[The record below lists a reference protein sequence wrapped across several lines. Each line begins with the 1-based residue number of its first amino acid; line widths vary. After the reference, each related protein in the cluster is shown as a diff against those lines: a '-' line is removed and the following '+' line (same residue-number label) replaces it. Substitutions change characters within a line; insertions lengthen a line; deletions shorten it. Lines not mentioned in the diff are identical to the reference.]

1 MKPIL
6 DFKTFQRIFEADET
20 AKEGVSAIAP
30 LILSLY
36 FQIYGELASKVEGYK
51 DVVKDLQ
58 SIMKAE
64 VDKKP
69 EVIEAIAKKI
79 AALVKDPDIKKE
91 LEASIVPAV
100 TVLGEAYKELLKT
113 ASDEDKKKMQ
123 EAFAD
128 GVLDYQN
135 SLIQAVKS
143 VNESYFIEGD
153 PIVEKNTF
161 KDDRSDLIRD
171 LNTLEGGINMVL
183 LNPPTERIKGAMSG
197 LAGQVKE
204 LKKELSDD
212 AKWEG
217 MKRRDRKNRLEEIP
231 PLIAKVKEDQ
241 QKAISDEVLKS
252 GIEKTVLAKIQDAQ
266 AKIKEGTEKIGAIV
280 QKNIETKKSED
291 SKKATEEEAKALND
305 FKKASLK
312 LDDYKE
318 IVTGKKE
325 VGNLQKKGKNLK
337 TIQKVQELLN
347 NYLEK
352 PIKADGLYGEGTE
365 KAIAEVSKALSLI
378 EPEVKSDGK
387 SMSPLLQAML
397 MKIEEKGG
405 KEKVKQAF
413 DKVSKEGDKGIKIEN
428 DGTESKV
435 KQEIDK
441 ISKEKDTTEKK

>member
-20 AKEGVSAIAP
+20 PKEGVSAIAP

-36 FQIYGELASKVEGYK
+36 FQAYGELASKVEGYK

-135 SLIQAVKS
+135 SLIQAVKA
-143 VNESYFIEGD
+143 VNESYFIERD
-153 PIVEKNTF
+153 PILEKNTF

-171 LNTLEGGINMVL
+171 LNTLESGINMVL

-204 LKKELSDD
+204 LKKELTDD

-217 MKRRDRKNRLEEIP
+217 MKRKARKDRVLEIP
-231 PLIAKVKEDQ
+231 QLIAKIKEDQ
-241 QKAISDEVLKS
+241 NKAISDEVVKS
-252 GIEKTVLAKIQDAQ
+252 GIEKTVLTKIQSAQ
-266 AKIKEGTEKIGAIV
+266 AKLKEGTEKISGIV
-280 QKNIETKKSED
+280 QKNIETAKAEGDKKTAEE
-291 SKKATEEEAKALND
+291 KAKEAKELED

-337 TIQKVQELLN
+337 TIQKIQELLN

-387 SMSPLLQAML
+387 VMSPLLQAML

-413 DKVSKEGDKGIKIEN
+413 DKVSKEGD
-428 DGTESKV
+428 
-435 KQEIDK
+435 
-441 ISKEKDTTEKK
+441 TTEKK

>member
-20 AKEGVSAIAP
+20 PKEGVSAIAP

-51 DVVKDLQ
+51 DAVNDLQ
-58 SIMKAE
+58 SIRKAKVE
-64 VDKKP
+64 DRP
-69 EVIEAIAKKI
+69 GVIEGIAKKI
-79 AALVKDPDIKKE
+79 AALVKDPAIKAE
-91 LEASIVPAV
+91 LEASILPAV
-100 TVLGEAYKELLKT
+100 KVLGEAYTNLLT
-113 ASDEDKKKMQ
+113 NASEQDKADIQ
-123 EAFAD
+123 EVFAA
-128 GVLDYQN
+128 GVVDYQN

-143 VNESYFIEGD
+143 VNESYFIERD
-153 PIVEKNTF
+153 PILEKNTF

-266 AKIKEGTEKIGAIV
+266 AKIKTGTEKIGAIV

-312 LDDYKE
+312 LEDYKE

-337 TIQKVQELLN
+337 TIQKIQELLN

-352 PIKADGLYGEGTE
+352 PIKADGLYGGGTE
-365 KAIAEVSKALSLI
+365 IAIADVSKALSLI

-387 SMSPLLQAML
+387 VMSPLLQAML

-405 KEKVKQAF
+405 KEKVKQVFA
-413 DKVSKEGDKGIKIEN
+413 KVSKEGDGE
-428 DGTESKV
+428 
-435 KQEIDK
+435 
-441 ISKEKDTTEKK
+441 EKTEKK

>member
-6 DFKTFQRIFEADET
+6 DFKTFQRIFEADEP

-30 LILSLY
+30 LVLSLY
-36 FQIYGELASKVEGYK
+36 FQAYGELASKVEGYK

-58 SIMKAE
+58 AIMKAE

-79 AALVKDPDIKKE
+79 AGLVKDAEIKKE

-100 TVLGEAYKELLKT
+100 RVLGEAYKELLKT

-123 EAFAD
+123 EAFSD

-153 PIVEKNTF
+153 PILEKNTF
-161 KDDRSDLIRD
+161 KDDRSNLIRD
-171 LNTLEGGINMVL
+171 LNTLESGINMVL

-204 LKKELSDD
+204 LKKELTDD

-217 MKRRDRKNRLEEIP
+217 MSRKDRKNRVQEIP
-231 PLIAKVKEDQ
+231 QLIAKIKEDQ
-241 QKAISDEVLKS
+241 NKAISDEVVKS
-252 GIEKTVLAKIQDAQ
+252 GIEKTVLTKIQDAQ
-266 AKIKEGTEKIGAIV
+266 AKIKTGTEKIGAIV
-280 QKNIETKKSED
+280 QKNIET
-291 SKKATEEEAKALND
+291 AKAEGDKKTAEEKAKEEKEMND

-312 LDDYKE
+312 LEDYKE

-337 TIQKVQELLN
+337 TIQKIQELLN

-387 SMSPLLQAML
+387 VMSPLLQAML

-413 DKVSKEGDKGIKIEN
+413 DKVSKEGTD
-428 DGTESKV
+428 
-435 KQEIDK
+435 
-441 ISKEKDTTEKK
+441 TEKK

>member
-6 DFKTFQRIFEADET
+6 DFKTFQRIFEADEP

-30 LILSLY
+30 LLLSLY
-36 FQIYGELASKVEGYK
+36 FQAYGELASKVEGYK

-79 AALVKDPDIKKE
+79 AALVKNAEIKKE
-91 LEASIVPAV
+91 LETSIVPAV

-128 GVLDYQN
+128 GTLDYQN
-135 SLIQAVKS
+135 SLIQAVKA

-153 PIVEKNTF
+153 PILEKNIF
-161 KDDRSDLIRD
+161 KDDRNDLLRD
-171 LNTLEGGINMVL
+171 LNTLISSIKTVL
-183 LNPPTERIKGAMSG
+183 LITPLSGRLKGAMDK
-197 LAGQVKE
+197 LEKQVQE
-204 LKKELSDD
+204 LLDEVADD
-212 AKWEG
+212 AKWEA
-217 MKRRDRKNRLEEIP
+217 MNRKDRKNRVKEIP
-231 PLIAKVKEDQ
+231 QIISKIKEEQ
-241 QKAISDEVLKS
+241 QKAISDEVSKS
-252 GIEKTVLAKIQDAQ
+252 GIEKTVLSKIQDAQ
-266 AKIKEGTEKIGAIV
+266 AKLKTGTEKIGGIV
-280 QKNIETKKSED
+280 QKNIETAKAEGDKKE
-291 SKKATEEEAKALND
+291 AEAKAKELED

-337 TIQKVQELLN
+337 TIQKIQELLN

-387 SMSPLLQAML
+387 VMSPLLQAML

-413 DKVSKEGDKGIKIEN
+413 DKVSKEGSGE
-428 DGTESKV
+428 
-435 KQEIDK
+435 
-441 ISKEKDTTEKK
+441 EKAEKK

>member
-6 DFKTFQRIFEADET
+6 DFKTFQRIFEADEP

-30 LILSLY
+30 LVLSLY
-36 FQIYGELASKVEGYK
+36 FQAYGELASKVEGYK

-79 AALVKDPDIKKE
+79 AALVKDPAIKAE

-128 GVLDYQN
+128 GTLDYQN
-135 SLIQAVKS
+135 SLIQAVKA

-153 PIVEKNTF
+153 PILEKNTF
-161 KDDRSDLIRD
+161 KDDRNDLLRD
-171 LNTLEGGINMVL
+171 LNTLISSIKTVL
-183 LNPPTERIKGAMSG
+183 LITPLSGRLKGAMDK
-197 LAGQVKE
+197 LEKQVQE
-204 LKKELSDD
+204 LLDEVADD
-212 AKWEG
+212 AKWEA
-217 MKRRDRKNRLEEIP
+217 MNRKDRKNRVKEIP
-231 PLIAKVKEDQ
+231 QIISKIKEEQ
-241 QKAISDEVLKS
+241 QKAISDEVSKS
-252 GIEKTVLAKIQDAQ
+252 GIEKTVLTKIQDAQ
-266 AKIKEGTEKIGAIV
+266 AKLKTGTEKISGIV
-280 QKNIETKKSED
+280 QKNIETAKAEGDKKE
-291 SKKATEEEAKALND
+291 AEAKAKELED

-337 TIQKVQELLN
+337 TIQKIQELLN

-387 SMSPLLQAML
+387 VMSPLLQAML

-413 DKVSKEGDKGIKIEN
+413 DKVSKEGD
-428 DGTESKV
+428 
-435 KQEIDK
+435 
-441 ISKEKDTTEKK
+441 TTEKK

>member
-6 DFKTFQRIFEADET
+6 DFKTFQRIFEADEP

-30 LILSLY
+30 LVLSLY
-36 FQIYGELASKVEGYK
+36 FQAYGELASKVEGYK

-100 TVLGEAYKELLKT
+100 TFLGEAYKELLKT
-113 ASDEDKKKMQ
+113 ANDEDKKKMQ

-153 PIVEKNTF
+153 PLVEKNTF
-161 KDDRSDLIRD
+161 KDDRSDFIRD
-171 LNTLEGGINMVL
+171 LNPLESGINMVL

-204 LKKELSDD
+204 LKKELTDD

-217 MKRRDRKNRLEEIP
+217 MKRKARKDRLEEIP
-231 PLIAKVKEDQ
+231 QLIAKIKEDQ
-241 QKAISDEVLKS
+241 QKAISDEVVKS
-252 GIEKTVLAKIQDAQ
+252 GIEKTVLTKIQSAQ
-266 AKIKEGTEKIGAIV
+266 AKLKEGTEKIGAIV
-280 QKNIETKKSED
+280 QKNIET
-291 SKKATEEEAKALND
+291 AKAEGDKKTAEEKAKEEKEMDD

-337 TIQKVQELLN
+337 TIQKIQELLN

-413 DKVSKEGDKGIKIEN
+413 DKVSKEGD
-428 DGTESKV
+428 
-435 KQEIDK
+435 
-441 ISKEKDTTEKK
+441 TTEKK

>member
-20 AKEGVSAIAP
+20 PKEGVSAIAP

-51 DVVKDLQ
+51 DAVNDLQ
-58 SIMKAE
+58 SIRKAKVE
-64 VDKKP
+64 DRP
-69 EVIEAIAKKI
+69 GVIEGIAKKI
-79 AALVKDPDIKKE
+79 AALVKDPAIKAE
-91 LEASIVPAV
+91 LEASILPAV
-100 TVLGEAYKELLKT
+100 KVLGEAYTNLLT
-113 ASDEDKKKMQ
+113 NASEQDKADIQ
-123 EAFAD
+123 EVFAA
-128 GVLDYQN
+128 GVVDYQN

-143 VNESYFIEGD
+143 VNESYFIERD
-153 PIVEKNTF
+153 PILEKNTF

-266 AKIKEGTEKIGAIV
+266 AKIKTGTEKIGAIV

-312 LDDYKE
+312 LEDYKE

-337 TIQKVQELLN
+337 TIQKIQELLN

-352 PIKADGLYGEGTE
+352 PIKADGLYGGGTE
-365 KAIAEVSKALSLI
+365 IAIADVSKALSLI

-387 SMSPLLQAML
+387 VMSPLLQAML

-405 KEKVKQAF
+405 KEKVKQVFA
-413 DKVSKEGDKGIKIEN
+413 KVSKEGDGE
-428 DGTESKV
+428 
-435 KQEIDK
+435 
-441 ISKEKDTTEKK
+441 EKAVNK

>member
-6 DFKTFQRIFEADET
+6 DFKTFQRIFEADEP

-30 LILSLY
+30 LVLSLY
-36 FQIYGELASKVEGYK
+36 FQAYGELASKVEGYK

-58 SIMKAE
+58 AIMKAE

-135 SLIQAVKS
+135 SLIQAVKA
-143 VNESYFIEGD
+143 VNESYFIERD
-153 PIVEKNTF
+153 PILEKNTF

-171 LNTLEGGINMVL
+171 LNTLESGINMVL

-204 LKKELSDD
+204 LKKELTDD

-217 MKRRDRKNRLEEIP
+217 MKRKARKDRVLEIP
-231 PLIAKVKEDQ
+231 QLIAKIKEDQ
-241 QKAISDEVLKS
+241 NKAISDEVVKS
-252 GIEKTVLAKIQDAQ
+252 GIEKTVLTKIQSAQ
-266 AKIKEGTEKIGAIV
+266 AKLKEGTEKISGIV
-280 QKNIETKKSED
+280 QKNIETTKAEGDKKTAEE
-291 SKKATEEEAKALND
+291 KAKEAKELED

-325 VGNLQKKGKNLK
+325 IGNLQKKGKNLK
-337 TIQKVQELLN
+337 TIQKIQELLN

-387 SMSPLLQAML
+387 VMSPLLQAML

-405 KEKVKQAF
+405 KEKVKQVF
-413 DKVSKEGDKGIKIEN
+413 DKMSKEA
-428 DGTESKV
+428 
-435 KQEIDK
+435 
-441 ISKEKDTTEKK
+441 DTTKK

>member
-6 DFKTFQRIFEADET
+6 DFKTFQRIFEADEP

-30 LILSLY
+30 LVLSLY
-36 FQIYGELASKVEGYK
+36 FQAYGELASKVEGYK

-79 AALVKDPDIKKE
+79 AALVKDAEIKKE

-143 VNESYFIEGD
+143 VNENYFIEGD

-171 LNTLEGGINMVL
+171 LNTLESGINMVL

-197 LAGQVKE
+197 LATQVKE

-217 MKRRDRKNRLEEIP
+217 MGRKARKNRLEEIP
-231 PLIAKVKEDQ
+231 QLIAKVKEDQ
-241 QKAISDEVLKS
+241 QKAISDEVVKS
-252 GIEKTVLAKIQDAQ
+252 GIEKTVLTKIQDAQ
-266 AKIKEGTEKIGAIV
+266 AKIKAGTEKIGGIV
-280 QKNIETKKSED
+280 QKNIETAKAEGD
-291 SKKATEEEAKALND
+291 KKAADEKAKEEKELED
-305 FKKASLK
+305 FKKSSLK

-337 TIQKVQELLN
+337 TIQEIQGLLN

-397 MKIEEKGG
+397 KKIEEKGG
-405 KEKVKQAF
+405 KEKVKQVF
-413 DKVSKEGDKGIKIEN
+413 DKVAKEA
-428 DGTESKV
+428 
-435 KQEIDK
+435 
-441 ISKEKDTTEKK
+441 DTAKK

>member
-6 DFKTFQRIFEADET
+6 DFKTFQRIFEADEP

-30 LILSLY
+30 LVLSLY
-36 FQIYGELASKVEGYK
+36 FQAYGELASKVEGYK

-79 AALVKDPDIKKE
+79 AALVKDPAIKAE

-128 GVLDYQN
+128 GTLDYQN
-135 SLIQAVKS
+135 SLIQAVKA

-153 PIVEKNTF
+153 PILEKNIF
-161 KDDRSDLIRD
+161 KDDRNDLLRD
-171 LNTLEGGINMVL
+171 LNTLISSIKTVL
-183 LNPPTERIKGAMSG
+183 LITPLSGRLKGAMDK
-197 LAGQVKE
+197 LEKQVQE
-204 LKKELSDD
+204 LLDEVADD
-212 AKWEG
+212 AKWEA
-217 MKRRDRKNRLEEIP
+217 MNRKDRKNRVKEIP
-231 PLIAKVKEDQ
+231 QIISKIKEEQ
-241 QKAISDEVLKS
+241 QKAISDEVSKS
-252 GIEKTVLAKIQDAQ
+252 GIEKTVLSKIQDAQ
-266 AKIKEGTEKIGAIV
+266 AKLKTGTEKIGGIV
-280 QKNIETKKSED
+280 QKNIETAKAEGDKKE
-291 SKKATEEEAKALND
+291 AEAKAKELED

-337 TIQKVQELLN
+337 TIQKIQELLN

-387 SMSPLLQAML
+387 VMSPLLQAML

-413 DKVSKEGDKGIKIEN
+413 DKVSKEGSGE
-428 DGTESKV
+428 
-435 KQEIDK
+435 
-441 ISKEKDTTEKK
+441 EKAEKK

>member
-6 DFKTFQRIFEADET
+6 DFKTFQRIFEADEP

-30 LILSLY
+30 LLLSLY
-36 FQIYGELASKVEGYK
+36 FQAYGELASKVEGYK

-79 AALVKDPDIKKE
+79 AALVKNAEIKKE
-91 LEASIVPAV
+91 LETSIVPAV

-128 GVLDYQN
+128 GTLDYQN
-135 SLIQAVKS
+135 SLIQAVKA

-153 PIVEKNTF
+153 PILEKNIF
-161 KDDRSDLIRD
+161 KDDRNDLLRD
-171 LNTLEGGINMVL
+171 LNTLISSIKTVL
-183 LNPPTERIKGAMSG
+183 LITPLSGRLKGAMDK
-197 LAGQVKE
+197 LEKQVQE
-204 LKKELSDD
+204 LLDEVADD
-212 AKWEG
+212 AKWEA
-217 MKRRDRKNRLEEIP
+217 MNRKDRKNRVKEIP
-231 PLIAKVKEDQ
+231 QIISKIKEEQ
-241 QKAISDEVLKS
+241 QKAISDEVSKS
-252 GIEKTVLAKIQDAQ
+252 GIEKTVLSKIQDAQ
-266 AKIKEGTEKIGAIV
+266 AKLKTGTEKIGGIV
-280 QKNIETKKSED
+280 QKNIETAKAEGDKKE
-291 SKKATEEEAKALND
+291 AEAKAKELED

-337 TIQKVQELLN
+337 TIQKIQELLN

-387 SMSPLLQAML
+387 VMSPLLQAML

-413 DKVSKEGDKGIKIEN
+413 DKVSKE
-428 DGTESKV
+428 
-435 KQEIDK
+435 
-441 ISKEKDTTEKK
+441 DTTEKK

>member
-6 DFKTFQRIFEADET
+6 DFKTFQRIFEADEP

-30 LILSLY
+30 LVLSLY
-36 FQIYGELASKVEGYK
+36 FQAYGELASKVEGYK

-58 SIMKAE
+58 AIMKAE

-79 AALVKDPDIKKE
+79 AGLVKDAEIKKE

-123 EAFAD
+123 EAFSD

-143 VNESYFIEGD
+143 VNENYFIEGD

-171 LNTLEGGINMVL
+171 LNTLESGINMVL

-217 MKRRDRKNRLEEIP
+217 MKRKARKDRVQEIP
-231 PLIAKVKEDQ
+231 QLIAKIKEDQ
-241 QKAISDEVLKS
+241 NKAISDEVVKS
-252 GIEKTVLAKIQDAQ
+252 GIEKTVLTKIQDAQ
-266 AKIKEGTEKIGAIV
+266 AKLKTGTEKIGGIV
-280 QKNIETKKSED
+280 QKNIETAKAEGEKKTADE
-291 SKKATEEEAKALND
+291 KAKEAKELED

-337 TIQKVQELLN
+337 TIQKIQELLN

-387 SMSPLLQAML
+387 VMSPLLQAML

-413 DKVSKEGDKGIKIEN
+413 DKVSKEGSGE
-428 DGTESKV
+428 
-435 KQEIDK
+435 
-441 ISKEKDTTEKK
+441 EKAEKK

>member
-6 DFKTFQRIFEADET
+6 DFKTFQRIFEADEP
-20 AKEGVSAIAP
+20 AKEGVLAIAP
-30 LILSLY
+30 LLLSLY
-36 FQIYGELASKVEGYK
+36 FQAYGELASKVEGYK

-58 SIMKAE
+58 AIMKAE

-79 AALVKDPDIKKE
+79 AGLVKDAEIKKE

-123 EAFAD
+123 EAFSD

-143 VNESYFIEGD
+143 VNENYFIEGD

-171 LNTLEGGINMVL
+171 LNTLESGINMVL

-217 MKRRDRKNRLEEIP
+217 MKRKARKDRVQEIP
-231 PLIAKVKEDQ
+231 QLIAKIKEDQ
-241 QKAISDEVLKS
+241 NKAISDEVVKS
-252 GIEKTVLAKIQDAQ
+252 GIEKTVLTKIQDAQ
-266 AKIKEGTEKIGAIV
+266 AKLKTGTEKIGGIV
-280 QKNIETKKSED
+280 QKNIETAKAEGEKKTADE
-291 SKKATEEEAKALND
+291 KAKEAKELED

-337 TIQKVQELLN
+337 TIQKIQELLN

-387 SMSPLLQAML
+387 VMSPLLQAML

-413 DKVSKEGDKGIKIEN
+413 DKVSKEGTD
-428 DGTESKV
+428 
-435 KQEIDK
+435 
-441 ISKEKDTTEKK
+441 TEKK

>member
-20 AKEGVSAIAP
+20 PKEGVSAIAP
-30 LILSLY
+30 LVLSLY
-36 FQIYGELASKVEGYK
+36 FQAYGELASKVEGYK
-51 DVVKDLQ
+51 DVVKDLKA
-58 SIMKAE
+58 IVNAE
-64 VDKKP
+64 VEGKP
-69 EVIEAIAKKI
+69 KVINDIATKI
-79 AALVKDPDIKKE
+79 AALAKDPDIKKE

-100 TVLGEAYKELLKT
+100 KVLGGAYTDLLT
-113 ASDEDKKKMQ
+113 NASEQDKKDMQ
-123 EAFAD
+123 KAFAN
-128 GVLDYQN
+128 GVLDYQE
-135 SLIQAVKS
+135 SLTKAVKS

-266 AKIKEGTEKIGAIV
+266 AKIKTGTEKIGAIV

-337 TIQKVQELLN
+337 TIQKIQELLN

-352 PIKADGLYGEGTE
+352 PIKADGLYGGNTE
-365 KAIAEVSKALSLI
+365 IAIADVSKALSLI

-387 SMSPLLQAML
+387 VMSPLLQAML

-413 DKVSKEGDKGIKIEN
+413 DKASKEGDGE
-428 DGTESKV
+428 
-435 KQEIDK
+435 
-441 ISKEKDTTEKK
+441 EKTEKK

>member
-6 DFKTFQRIFEADET
+6 DFKTFQRIFEADEP
-20 AKEGVSAIAP
+20 AKEGVLAIAP
-30 LILSLY
+30 LLLSLY
-36 FQIYGELASKVEGYK
+36 FQAYGELASKVEGYK

-58 SIMKAE
+58 SIMK
-64 VDKKP
+64 KP
-69 EVIEAIAKKI
+69 EEIVVIAKKI
-79 AALVKDPDIKKE
+79 VALVKDAEIKKE

-100 TVLGEAYKELLKT
+100 TVLVEAYKELLNT

-143 VNESYFIEGD
+143 VNESYFIERD
-153 PIVEKNTF
+153 PILEKNTF

-171 LNTLEGGINMVL
+171 LNTLESGINMVL

-204 LKKELSDD
+204 LKKELTDD

-217 MKRRDRKNRLEEIP
+217 MSRKDRKNRVKEIP
-231 PLIAKVKEDQ
+231 QIISKIKEEQ
-241 QKAISDEVLKS
+241 QKAISDEVVKS
-252 GIEKTVLAKIQDAQ
+252 GIEKTVLTKIQDAQ
-266 AKIKEGTEKIGAIV
+266 AKLKAGTEKIGAIV
-280 QKNIETKKSED
+280 QKNIETAKAEGDKKTAEE
-291 SKKATEEEAKALND
+291 KAKEAKEMDD

-337 TIQKVQELLN
+337 TIQKIQELLN

-387 SMSPLLQAML
+387 VMSPLLQAML

-413 DKVSKEGDKGIKIEN
+413 DKVSKEGS
-428 DGTESKV
+428 GTE
-435 KQEIDK
+435 
-441 ISKEKDTTEKK
+441 TAEKK

>member
-6 DFKTFQRIFEADET
+6 DFKTFQRIFEADEP

-30 LILSLY
+30 LVLSLY
-36 FQIYGELASKVEGYK
+36 FQAYGELASKVEGYK

-58 SIMKAE
+58 AIMKAE

-79 AALVKDPDIKKE
+79 AGLVKDAEIKKE

-123 EAFAD
+123 EAFSD

-143 VNESYFIEGD
+143 VNENYFIEGD

-171 LNTLEGGINMVL
+171 LNTLESGINMVL

-197 LAGQVKE
+197 LAAQVKE

-217 MKRRDRKNRLEEIP
+217 MKRKDRKDRVQEIP
-231 PLIAKVKEDQ
+231 QLIAKIKEDQ
-241 QKAISDEVLKS
+241 NKAISDEVVKS
-252 GIEKTVLAKIQDAQ
+252 GIEKTVLTKIQDAQ
-266 AKIKEGTEKIGAIV
+266 AKLKTGTEKIGGIV
-280 QKNIETKKSED
+280 QKNIETAKAEGDKKTADE
-291 SKKATEEEAKALND
+291 KAKEAKELED

-337 TIQKVQELLN
+337 TIQKIQELLN

-387 SMSPLLQAML
+387 VMSPLLQAML

-413 DKVSKEGDKGIKIEN
+413 DKVSKEGAD
-428 DGTESKV
+428 
-435 KQEIDK
+435 
-441 ISKEKDTTEKK
+441 TEKK

>member
-6 DFKTFQRIFEADET
+6 DFKTFQRIFEADEPS
-20 AKEGVSAIAP
+20 KEGVSAIAP
-30 LILSLY
+30 LVLSLY
-36 FQIYGELASKVEGYK
+36 FQAYGELASKVEGYK

-58 SIMKAE
+58 AIMKAE

-79 AALVKDPDIKKE
+79 AGLVKDAEIKKE

-100 TVLGEAYKELLKT
+100 RVLGEAYKELLKT

-123 EAFAD
+123 EAFSD

-143 VNESYFIEGD
+143 VNENYFIEGD

-171 LNTLEGGINMVL
+171 LNTLESGINMVL

-204 LKKELSDD
+204 LRKELSDD

-217 MKRRDRKNRLEEIP
+217 MSRKNRNARLEEIP
-231 PLIAKVKEDQ
+231 QIISKIKEDQ
-241 QKAISDEVLKS
+241 QKVISDEVIKS
-252 GIEKTVLAKIQDAQ
+252 GIEKTVLSKIQDAQ
-266 AKIKEGTEKIGAIV
+266 AKLKTGTEKISGIV
-280 QKNIETKKSED
+280 QKNIETAKAEGEKKT
-291 SKKATEEEAKALND
+291 AEAKAKELED

-325 VGNLQKKGKNLK
+325 VENLQKKGKNLK
-337 TIQKVQELLN
+337 TIQKIQELLN

-387 SMSPLLQAML
+387 VMSPLLQAML

-413 DKVSKEGDKGIKIEN
+413 DKVSKEGSD
-428 DGTESKV
+428 
-435 KQEIDK
+435 
-441 ISKEKDTTEKK
+441 TEKK

>member
-6 DFKTFQRIFEADET
+6 DFKTFQRIFEADEP
-20 AKEGVSAIAP
+20 AKEGISAIAP
-30 LILSLY
+30 LVLSLY
-36 FQIYGELASKVEGYK
+36 FQAYGELASKVEGYK
-51 DVVKDLQ
+51 DVVKDLK
-58 SIMKAE
+58 SIVNAGVE
-64 VDKKP
+64 SKP
-69 EVIEAIAKKI
+69 DEIEKIAKKI
-79 AALVKDPDIKKE
+79 AALAKDPDIKKE

-100 TVLGEAYKELLKT
+100 IDLGGAYKLLLDPKT
-113 ASDEDKKKMQ
+113 ASEKDKEDMQ
-123 EAFAD
+123 KAFAN
-128 GVLDYQN
+128 GVLDYQE
-135 SLIQAVKS
+135 SLTKAVKS

-266 AKIKEGTEKIGAIV
+266 AKIKTGTEKIGAIV
-280 QKNIETKKSED
+280 QKNIET
-291 SKKATEEEAKALND
+291 AKAEGDKKTAEEKAKEEKELED

-387 SMSPLLQAML
+387 VISPLLQAML

-413 DKVSKEGDKGIKIEN
+413 DKVSKEGD
-428 DGTESKV
+428 
-435 KQEIDK
+435 
-441 ISKEKDTTEKK
+441 TTEKK

>member
-6 DFKTFQRIFEADET
+6 DFKTFQRIFEADEP

-30 LILSLY
+30 LVLSLY
-36 FQIYGELASKVEGYK
+36 FQAYGELASKVEGYK

-58 SIMKAE
+58 AIMKAE

-79 AALVKDPDIKKE
+79 AGLVKDAEIKKE

-123 EAFAD
+123 EAFSD

-143 VNESYFIEGD
+143 VNENYFIEGD

-171 LNTLEGGINMVL
+171 LNTLESGINMVL

-217 MKRRDRKNRLEEIP
+217 MGRKARKNRLEEIP
-231 PLIAKVKEDQ
+231 QLIAKVKEDQ
-241 QKAISDEVLKS
+241 QKAISDEVVKS
-252 GIEKTVLAKIQDAQ
+252 GIEKTVLTKIQDAQ
-266 AKIKEGTEKIGAIV
+266 AKIKTGTEKIGGIV
-280 QKNIETKKSED
+280 QKNIET
-291 SKKATEEEAKALND
+291 AKAEGEKKTAEEKAKEMKELED

-337 TIQKVQELLN
+337 TIQKIQELLN

-387 SMSPLLQAML
+387 VMSPLLQAML

-413 DKVSKEGDKGIKIEN
+413 DKVSKEGSD
-428 DGTESKV
+428 
-435 KQEIDK
+435 
-441 ISKEKDTTEKK
+441 TEKK

>member
-6 DFKTFQRIFEADET
+6 DFRSFQRIFEA
-20 AKEGVSAIAP
+20 EGATQEGISAIAP
-30 LILSLY
+30 LLLSLY
-36 FQIYGELASKVEGYK
+36 FQAYGELASKVEGYK

-79 AALVKDPDIKKE
+79 AALAKDPDIKKE

-153 PIVEKNTF
+153 PILEKNTF
-161 KDDRSDLIRD
+161 KDDRSNLIRD
-171 LNTLEGGINMVL
+171 LNTLESGINMVL

-204 LKKELSDD
+204 LKKELTDD

-217 MKRRDRKNRLEEIP
+217 MKRKDRKNRVQEIP
-231 PLIAKVKEDQ
+231 QLIAKIKEDQ
-241 QKAISDEVLKS
+241 NKAISDEVVKS
-252 GIEKTVLAKIQDAQ
+252 GIEKTVLTKIQDAQ
-266 AKIKEGTEKIGAIV
+266 AKIKTGTEKIGAIV
-280 QKNIETKKSED
+280 QKNIET
-291 SKKATEEEAKALND
+291 AKAEGDKKTAEEKAKEEKEMDD

-312 LDDYKE
+312 LEDYKE

-337 TIQKVQELLN
+337 TIQKIQELLN

-387 SMSPLLQAML
+387 VMSPLLQAML

-413 DKVSKEGDKGIKIEN
+413 DKVSKE
-428 DGTESKV
+428 
-435 KQEIDK
+435 
-441 ISKEKDTTEKK
+441 DTTEKK

>member
-6 DFKTFQRIFEADET
+6 DFKSFGMILEAEET
-20 AKEGVSAIAP
+20 KKEGISAIAP
-30 LILSLY
+30 LMLSLY
-36 FQIYGELASKVEGYK
+36 FQAYGELASKVEGYK

-58 SIMKAE
+58 AIMKSE

-69 EVIEAIAKKI
+69 ETIDAIAKKV
-79 AALVKDPDIKKE
+79 AGLVKDEAIKKE
-91 LEASIVPAV
+91 VEALIVPAV
-100 TVLGEAYKELLKT
+100 KTLGEAYTELLKT
-113 ASDEDKKKMQ
+113 ASEEDKKKLQ

-135 SLIQAVKS
+135 SLIQSVKS

-171 LNTLEGGINMVL
+171 LNTLESGINMVL

-217 MKRRDRKNRLEEIP
+217 MKRKARKERLEEIP
-231 PLIAKVKEDQ
+231 QLIAKVKEDQ
-241 QKAISDEVLKS
+241 QKAISDEVIKS

-266 AKIKEGTEKIGAIV
+266 AKIKEGVEKVGAIV
-280 QKNIETKKSED
+280 QKNIENLKAEGEKK
-291 SKKATEEEAKALND
+291 EAEALND

-312 LDDYKE
+312 LEDYKE
-318 IVTGKKE
+318 IVSGKKE
-325 VGNLQKKGKNLK
+325 VENLKKAGKNFK
-337 TIQKVQELLN
+337 TIQKIQGLLN
-347 NYLEK
+347 NFLEK

-365 KAIAEVSKALSLI
+365 KAIQEVSKSLSLI
-378 EPEVKSDGK
+378 EPDVKSDGK
-387 SMSPLLQAML
+387 TLSPLLQAML

-405 KEKVKQAF
+405 KDKVKQAF
-413 DKVSKEGDKGIKIEN
+413 
-428 DGTESKV
+428 
-435 KQEIDK
+435 
-441 ISKEKDTTEKK
+441 EKAAKAEAGAEKK

>member
-6 DFKTFQRIFEADET
+6 DFKTFQRIFEADEP

-30 LILSLY
+30 LVLSLY
-36 FQIYGELASKVEGYK
+36 FQAYGELASKVEGYK

-79 AALVKDPDIKKE
+79 AALVKDADIKKE

-143 VNESYFIEGD
+143 VNESYFIERD
-153 PIVEKNTF
+153 PILEKNTF

-171 LNTLEGGINMVL
+171 LNTLESGINMVL

-204 LKKELSDD
+204 LKKELTDD
-212 AKWEG
+212 AKWEA
-217 MKRRDRKNRLEEIP
+217 MSRKDRKNRVKEIP
-231 PLIAKVKEDQ
+231 QLIAKIKEDQ
-241 QKAISDEVLKS
+241 SKAISDEVVKS
-252 GIEKTVLAKIQDAQ
+252 GIEKTVLTKIQSAQ
-266 AKIKEGTEKIGAIV
+266 AKLKEGTEKIGAIV
-280 QKNIETKKSED
+280 QKNIET
-291 SKKATEEEAKALND
+291 AKAEGEKKTAEEKAKEMKELED

-337 TIQKVQELLN
+337 TIQKIQELLN

-387 SMSPLLQAML
+387 VMTPLLQAML

-413 DKVSKEGDKGIKIEN
+413 DKVSKEGD
-428 DGTESKV
+428 
-435 KQEIDK
+435 
-441 ISKEKDTTEKK
+441 TTEKK

>member
-6 DFKTFQRIFEADET
+6 DFKTFQRIFEADEP

-30 LILSLY
+30 LVLSLY
-36 FQIYGELASKVEGYK
+36 FQAYGELASKVEGYK

-123 EAFAD
+123 EAFSD

-171 LNTLEGGINMVL
+171 LNTLESGINMVL

-204 LKKELSDD
+204 LKKELTDD

-217 MKRRDRKNRLEEIP
+217 MSRKARKNRVLEIP
-231 PLIAKVKEDQ
+231 QLIAKIKEDQ
-241 QKAISDEVLKS
+241 QKAISDEVVKS
-252 GIEKTVLAKIQDAQ
+252 GIEKTVLTKIQSAQ
-266 AKIKEGTEKIGAIV
+266 AKLKEGTEKIGAIV
-280 QKNIETKKSED
+280 QKNIET
-291 SKKATEEEAKALND
+291 AKAEGDKKTAEEKAKEEKEMDD

-337 TIQKVQELLN
+337 TIQKIQELLN

-387 SMSPLLQAML
+387 VMSPLLQAML

-413 DKVSKEGDKGIKIEN
+413 DKVSKEGD
-428 DGTESKV
+428 
-435 KQEIDK
+435 
-441 ISKEKDTTEKK
+441 TTEKK

>member
-1 MKPIL
+1 
-6 DFKTFQRIFEADET
+6 
-20 AKEGVSAIAP
+20 
-30 LILSLY
+30 
-36 FQIYGELASKVEGYK
+36 
-51 DVVKDLQ
+51 
-58 SIMKAE
+58 
-64 VDKKP
+64 
-69 EVIEAIAKKI
+69 
-79 AALVKDPDIKKE
+79 
-91 LEASIVPAV
+91 
-100 TVLGEAYKELLKT
+100 
-113 ASDEDKKKMQ
+113 MQ
-123 EAFAD
+123 KAFAN
-128 GVLDYQN
+128 GVLDYQD

-266 AKIKEGTEKIGAIV
+266 AKIKTGTEKIGAIV

-291 SKKATEEEAKALND
+291 SKKAAEEEAKALND

-337 TIQKVQELLN
+337 TIQKIQELLN

-352 PIKADGLYGEGTE
+352 PIKADGLYGGGTE
-365 KAIAEVSKALSLI
+365 IAIADVSKALSLI

-387 SMSPLLQAML
+387 VMSPLLQAML

-413 DKVSKEGDKGIKIEN
+413 DKASKEGDE
-428 DGTESKV
+428 E
-435 KQEIDK
+435 
-441 ISKEKDTTEKK
+441 EKK

>member
-6 DFKTFQRIFEADET
+6 DFKTFQRIFEADEP

-30 LILSLY
+30 LVLSLY
-36 FQIYGELASKVEGYK
+36 FQAYGELASKVEGYK

-58 SIMKAE
+58 AIMKAE

-79 AALVKDPDIKKE
+79 AGLVKDAEIKKE

-123 EAFAD
+123 EAFSD

-143 VNESYFIEGD
+143 VNENYFIEGD

-171 LNTLEGGINMVL
+171 LNTLESGINMVL

-217 MKRRDRKNRLEEIP
+217 MKRKARKDRVQEIP
-231 PLIAKVKEDQ
+231 QLIAKIKEDQ
-241 QKAISDEVLKS
+241 NKAISDEVVKS
-252 GIEKTVLAKIQDAQ
+252 GIEKTVLTKIQDAQ
-266 AKIKEGTEKIGAIV
+266 AKLKTGTEKIGGIV
-280 QKNIETKKSED
+280 QKNIETAKAEGEKKTADE
-291 SKKATEEEAKALND
+291 KAKEAKELED

-337 TIQKVQELLN
+337 TIQKIQELLN

-387 SMSPLLQAML
+387 VISPLLQAML

-405 KEKVKQAF
+405 KEKVKQVFA
-413 DKVSKEGDKGIKIEN
+413 KVSKEGDGE
-428 DGTESKV
+428 
-435 KQEIDK
+435 
-441 ISKEKDTTEKK
+441 EKAVNK

>member
-6 DFKTFQRIFEADET
+6 DFKTFQRIFEANEP
-20 AKEGVSAIAP
+20 AKEGISAIAP
-30 LILSLY
+30 LVLSLY
-36 FQIYGELASKVEGYK
+36 FQAYGELASKVEGYK

-58 SIMKAE
+58 AIMKSE

-69 EVIEAIAKKI
+69 EVIEGIVKKI
-79 AALVKDPDIKKE
+79 AGLVKDAEIKKE

-113 ASDEDKKKMQ
+113 ASDEDKKGMQ

-143 VNESYFIEGD
+143 VKESYFVEGD
-153 PIVEKNTF
+153 PILEKNTF

-171 LNTLEGGINMVL
+171 LNTLESGINMVL

-204 LKKELSDD
+204 LRKELSDD

-217 MKRRDRKNRLEEIP
+217 MSRKNRKARLEEIP
-231 PLIAKVKEDQ
+231 QIISKIKEDQ
-241 QKAISDEVLKS
+241 QKVISDEVIKS
-252 GIEKTVLAKIQDAQ
+252 GIEKTVLSKIQDAQ
-266 AKIKEGTEKIGAIV
+266 AKLKAGTEKIGSIV
-280 QKNIETKKSED
+280 QKNMENLKVEGEKKE
-291 SKKATEEEAKALND
+291 AEAKAKELED

-312 LDDYKE
+312 LDDFKE
-318 IVTGKKE
+318 IASGKKDVE
-325 VGNLQKKGKNLK
+325 NLKKAGKNFK
-337 TIQKVQELLN
+337 TIQEIQGLLN

-352 PIKADGLYGEGTE
+352 PIKADGLYGAGTE
-365 KAIAEVSKALSLI
+365 KAIEEVSKALSLI

-387 SMSPLLQAML
+387 VMSPLLQAML
-397 MKIEEKGG
+397 KKIEEKGG
-405 KEKVKQAF
+405 KEKVKQVF
-413 DKVSKEGDKGIKIEN
+413 DKVSKED
-428 DGTESKV
+428 TA
-435 KQEIDK
+435 
-441 ISKEKDTTEKK
+441 KEK

>member
-1 MKPIL
+1 MS
-6 DFKTFQRIFEADET
+6 DQEFCN
-20 AKEGVSAIAP
+20 
-30 LILSLY
+30 LS
-36 FQIYGELASKVEGYK
+36 S
-51 DVVKDLQ
+51 
-58 SIMKAE
+58 
-64 VDKKP
+64 
-69 EVIEAIAKKI
+69 
-79 AALVKDPDIKKE
+79 DIKKE

-153 PIVEKNTF
+153 PILEKNTF
-161 KDDRSDLIRD
+161 KDDRSNLIRD
-171 LNTLEGGINMVL
+171 LNTLESGINMVL

-204 LKKELSDD
+204 LKKELTDD

-217 MKRRDRKNRLEEIP
+217 MKRKDRKNRVQEIP
-231 PLIAKVKEDQ
+231 QLIAKIKEDQ
-241 QKAISDEVLKS
+241 NKAISDEVVKS

-266 AKIKEGTEKIGAIV
+266 AKIKTGTEKIGAIV
-280 QKNIETKKSED
+280 DKNILKAAQAEGEKKTAEE
-291 SKKATEEEAKALND
+291 KAKEEKEMDD

-312 LDDYKE
+312 LEDYKE

-337 TIQKVQELLN
+337 TIQKIQELLN

-387 SMSPLLQAML
+387 VMSPLLQAML

-413 DKVSKEGDKGIKIEN
+413 DKVSKE
-428 DGTESKV
+428 
-435 KQEIDK
+435 
-441 ISKEKDTTEKK
+441 DTTEKK

>member
-20 AKEGVSAIAP
+20 TKEGVSAIAP

-51 DVVKDLQ
+51 DAVNDLQ
-58 SIMKAE
+58 SIRKAKVE
-64 VDKKP
+64 DRP
-69 EVIEAIAKKI
+69 GVIEGIAKKI
-79 AALVKDPDIKKE
+79 AALVKDPAIKAE
-91 LEASIVPAV
+91 LEASMLPAV
-100 TVLGEAYKELLKT
+100 KVLGEAYTNLLT
-113 ASDEDKKKMQ
+113 NASEQDKADIQ
-123 EAFAD
+123 EVFAA
-128 GVLDYQN
+128 GVVDYQN

-143 VNESYFIEGD
+143 VNESYFIERD
-153 PIVEKNTF
+153 PILEKNTF

-266 AKIKEGTEKIGAIV
+266 AKIKTGTEKIGAIV

-291 SKKATEEEAKALND
+291 SKKAAEEEAKALND

-337 TIQKVQELLN
+337 TIQKIQELLN

-352 PIKADGLYGEGTE
+352 PIKADGLYGGGTE
-365 KAIAEVSKALSLI
+365 IAIADVSKALSLI

-387 SMSPLLQAML
+387 VMSPLLQAML

-413 DKVSKEGDKGIKIEN
+413 DKASKEGDGE
-428 DGTESKV
+428 
-435 KQEIDK
+435 
-441 ISKEKDTTEKK
+441 EKTEKK

>member
-6 DFKTFQRIFEADET
+6 DFKTFQRIFEADEPT
-20 AKEGVSAIAP
+20 KEGISAIAP
-30 LILSLY
+30 LVLSLY
-36 FQIYGELASKVEGYK
+36 FQAYGELASKVEGYK

-58 SIMKAE
+58 AIMKAE

-79 AALVKDPDIKKE
+79 AALVKDPAIKAE

-143 VNESYFIEGD
+143 VNESYFIERD
-153 PIVEKNTF
+153 PILEKNTF

-171 LNTLEGGINMVL
+171 LNTLESGINMVL

-204 LKKELSDD
+204 LKKELTDD
-212 AKWEG
+212 AKWEA
-217 MKRRDRKNRLEEIP
+217 MSRKDRKNRVKEIP
-231 PLIAKVKEDQ
+231 QLIAKIKEDQ
-241 QKAISDEVLKS
+241 SKAISDEVVKS
-252 GIEKTVLAKIQDAQ
+252 GIEKTVLTKIQDAQ
-266 AKIKEGTEKIGAIV
+266 AKLKAGTEKIGAIV
-280 QKNIETKKSED
+280 QKNIETAKAEGDKKTAEE
-291 SKKATEEEAKALND
+291 KAKEAKEMDD

-337 TIQKVQELLN
+337 TIQKIQELLN

-387 SMSPLLQAML
+387 VMSPLLQAML

-405 KEKVKQAF
+405 KEKVKQVF
-413 DKVSKEGDKGIKIEN
+413 DKMSKEA
-428 DGTESKV
+428 
-435 KQEIDK
+435 
-441 ISKEKDTTEKK
+441 DTTKK

>member
-20 AKEGVSAIAP
+20 TKEGVSAIAP

-51 DVVKDLQ
+51 DAVNDLQ
-58 SIMKAE
+58 AIRKAKVE
-64 VDKKP
+64 DRP
-69 EVIEAIAKKI
+69 GVIEGIAKKI
-79 AALVKDPDIKKE
+79 AALVKDPAIKAE
-91 LEASIVPAV
+91 LEASILPAV
-100 TVLGEAYKELLKT
+100 KVLGEAYTNLLT
-113 ASDEDKKKMQ
+113 NASEQDKADIQ
-123 EAFAD
+123 EVFAA
-128 GVLDYQN
+128 GVVDYQN

-143 VNESYFIEGD
+143 VNESYFIERD
-153 PIVEKNTF
+153 PILEKNTF

-252 GIEKTVLAKIQDAQ
+252 GIEKTVLANIQDAQ
-266 AKIKEGTEKIGAIV
+266 AKIKTGTEKIGAIV
-280 QKNIETKKSED
+280 QKNIENKKSED
-291 SKKATEEEAKALND
+291 SKKAAEEEAKALND

-312 LDDYKE
+312 LEDYKE

-337 TIQKVQELLN
+337 TIQKIQELLN

-365 KAIAEVSKALSLI
+365 IAIADVSKALSLI

-387 SMSPLLQAML
+387 VMSPLLQAML

-405 KEKVKQAF
+405 KEKVKQVFA
-413 DKVSKEGDKGIKIEN
+413 KVSKEGDGE
-428 DGTESKV
+428 
-435 KQEIDK
+435 
-441 ISKEKDTTEKK
+441 EKAVNK

>member
-6 DFKTFQRIFEADET
+6 DFRSFQRIFEA
-20 AKEGVSAIAP
+20 EGATQEGISAIAP
-30 LILSLY
+30 LLLSLY
-36 FQIYGELASKVEGYK
+36 FQAYGELASKVEGYK

-79 AALVKDPDIKKE
+79 AALAKDPDIKKE

-153 PIVEKNTF
+153 PILEKNTF
-161 KDDRSDLIRD
+161 KDDRSNLIRD
-171 LNTLEGGINMVL
+171 LNTLESGINMVL

-204 LKKELSDD
+204 LKKELTDD

-217 MKRRDRKNRLEEIP
+217 MSRKDRKNRVQEIP
-231 PLIAKVKEDQ
+231 QLIAKIKEDQ
-241 QKAISDEVLKS
+241 NKAISDEVVKS

-266 AKIKEGTEKIGAIV
+266 AKIKTGTEKIGAIV
-280 QKNIETKKSED
+280 DKNILKAAQAEGEKKTAEE
-291 SKKATEEEAKALND
+291 KAKEAKELED

-337 TIQKVQELLN
+337 TIQKIQELLN

-387 SMSPLLQAML
+387 VMSPLLQAML

-413 DKVSKEGDKGIKIEN
+413 DKVSKE
-428 DGTESKV
+428 
-435 KQEIDK
+435 
-441 ISKEKDTTEKK
+441 DTTEKK